1 MSWVFFHFLTYNNR
15 NGLCFLDMCLF
26 VAALGFHC
34 CAWAF
39 SSCSKQG
46 RSLVA
51 VSGLLIA
58 VASLA
63 VQPGSRVQVS
73 AVVEHE
79 LR

>member
-1 MSWVFFHFLTYNNR
+1 MHG
-15 NGLCFLDMCLF
+15 GLSR
-26 VAALGFHC
+26 VAASR
-34 CAWAF
+34 AA
-39 SSCSKQG
+39 
-46 RSLVA
+46 LVA
-51 VSGLLIA
+51 VSGLLIT